1 MLGKEL
7 IAKARETFVGL
18 IPGTVEWKLH
28 WAAFPEQQEAMVVY
42 AKARRD
48 EIKEACGGGSLIVID
63 NEDNVLAYSPSHY
76 VHDKHP
82 YPKHRRT
89 YVVVLTPGR
98 EEIVLMKK
106 GGMWTSPASRHVY
119 FEENYFKAGV
129 KALEEKLGLNVQK
142 GKLKKML
149 YERQADIWNDFEAS
163 EVYLYVLPN
172 LAQLESIEPITSIPV
187 ETFLQS
193 NHEGTIMH
201 QTFLRLCRKA
211 VSMGELKWNK

>member
-7 IAKARETFVGL
+7 VMKAGETFVGL

-28 WAAFPEQQEAMVVY
+28 WAAFPEHQEAMIAY
-42 AKARRD
+42 AKIRRD
-48 EIKEACGGGSLIVID
+48 EIKEACGGGSIIVID
-63 NEDNVLAYSPSHY
+63 NNDNVLAYSPSHY

-89 YVVVLTPGR
+89 YVVVLTPSR
-98 EEIVLMKK
+98 EEIVLRKRD
-106 GGMWTSPASRHVY
+106 GMWTSAASRHVY
-119 FEENYFKAGV
+119 FEESYFLAAV
-129 KALEEKLGLNVQK
+129 RALEDKLGLDVQK

-149 YERQADIWNDFEAS
+149 YEMQADIWNDFEAS

-172 LAQLESIEPITSIPV
+172 LTELTSDSPITSIPV
-187 ETFLQS
+187 ESFLQS

-211 VSMGELKWNK
+211 VAMGELKWNK